1 MKNAHTMLIVSITK
15 LKFSLSIVV
24 LFFEICDKITA
35 SKRHYTSEAT
45 KKCKKTPPHL
55 LPSPS
60 FPSSLSLFPIIS
72 FSLSHHLFLYLPSSL
87 SLFPII
93 SFSISHHLFFYLPL
107 PTSFIPLSHHPFL
120 SSSLPLSRPLLPCLF
135 FSNSTPKNRQPY
147 SFPLP
152 FPPFPSTMS
161 IFYPIIS

>member
-60 FPSSLSLFPIIS
+60 F
-72 FSLSHHLFLYLPSSL
+72 PSSL

>member
-87 SLFPII
+87 FLSPSPHILHPSFPSSLSLF
-93 SFSISHHLFFYLPL
+93 
-107 PTSFIPLSHHPFL
+107 LSP
-120 SSSLPLSRPLLPCLF
+120 SLPS
-135 FSNSTPKNRQPY
+135 
-147 SFPLP
+147 
-152 FPPFPSTMS
+152 PSAMS
-161 IFYPIIS
+161 IFF